1 MAVVG
6 RERLPAIKRHAALCS
21 EGTISEDLLP
31 FRLMNER
38 MKNLAERIELE
49 TVENARHSIGAE
61 TLVSGSA
68 FPPRSRCQGVLFSS
82 PSRALR
88 LGRRRTAVKKRARIT

>member
-21 EGTISEDLLP
+21 EGTISEDFLP

-61 TLVSGSA
+61 TLVSRLCLSPEESLPGGSLQLP
-68 FPPRSRCQGVLFSS
+68 FEGVE
-82 PSRALR
+82 
-88 LGRRRTAVKKRARIT
+88 AR

>member
-6 RERLPAIKRHAALCS
+6 RERLPAIERHTALCS

-38 MKNLAERIELE
+38 MKNLTERIELE
-49 TVENARHSIGAE
+49 TVENARHRDATQISLWE
-61 TLVSGSA
+61 YGS
-68 FPPRSRCQGVLFSS
+68 PELPLIL
-82 PSRALR
+82 RAVAL
-88 LGRRRTAVKKRARIT
+88 